1 MLVYHVCYILAL
13 SRITRL
19 ILGDEP
25 LISEV
30 VLSQL
35 LSEQDQG
42 NKYSKHLKIATTLT
56 VRNA

>member
-1 MLVYHVCYILAL
+1 MLVYHVFYILSL
-13 SRITRL
+13 LRITRL

-35 LSEQDQG
+35 LSEQDRG